1 MWCYVVSRE
10 EYWEK
15 YRIYKKDIWM
25 SLCFTFL
32 SMIRRYI
39 ATFYDFRKEQ
49 KVLYIIAF
57 HCPLLALDL
66 KTEDCF
72 K

>member
-1 MWCYVVSRE
+1 MDE
-10 EYWEK
+10 F
-15 YRIYKKDIWM
+15 I
-25 SLCFTFL
+25 CFTFL

-66 KTEDCF
+66 KSEDCF